1 MSQELSAD
9 LKLFC
14 PRKDCPYWHSLEN
27 EIIKDGVYVTKKDLQ
42 PRQMFK
48 CCRGK
53 HRFSETNY
61 SGLFGKQG
69 SFKEYE
75 QAAKMSSYGLGVDAI
90 ADVLQVDTRTVATWL
105 QCISKKANLFH
116 DTMCLYLTM
125 SLCFIQM
132 DELWSFLGKKQ
143 RQLWVFIGFDVDSR
157 FWINFQLGSR
167 TNHNA
172 DKLVTGIKK
181 WLKNNPVDAA
191 LKITTDK
198 LAAYK
203 NAIESI
209 LTDITYVY
217 MQVVKRR
224 KNKKLVTVKKCFVK
238 GSAKDFTGKT
248 QNTSFIE
255 RFNLT
260 LRQRVSYLCRKTLGF
275 CKKQSNFETIL
286 WINLFD
292 YNYRRVHKG
301 LRIAVEESTEKKR
314 FKRKWIHRTPGMA
327 LGLTKQ
333 TLAWRFLF
341 VVPIPPTH

>member
-1 MSQELSAD
+1 MPQELSTD

-14 PRKDCPYWHSLEN
+14 PRKNCQYWQNLEN
-27 EIIKDGVYVTKKDLQ
+27 KITKDGVYVTENDKQ
-42 PRQMFK
+42 PRQMFY
-48 CCRGK
+48 CCSGK

-75 QAAKMSSYGLGVDAI
+75 QAAKMSCYGLSEDAI

-105 QCISKKANLFH
+105 RCMGKKANLFH
-116 DTMCLYLTM
+116 DTMCLHLTM
-125 SLCFIQM
+125 SLLFLQM
-132 DELWSFLGKKQ
+132 DELWSFLGKKK

-172 DKLVTGIKK
+172 NKLVTGIKK
-181 WLKNNPVDAA
+181 WLKNNSVETT

-198 LAAYK
+198 LAAYQ

-209 LTDITYVY
+209 FTDISYAY

-224 KNKKLVTVKKCFVK
+224 KNKRLVTVKKCFVK
-238 GSAKDFTGKT
+238 GSAKDFPGKT

-260 LRQRVSYLCRKTLGF
+260 LRQHVSYLCRKTLGF
-275 CKKQSNFETIL
+275 CKKQSNLETML

-292 YNYRRVHKG
+292 YNYRKMHKG
-301 LRIAVEESTEKKR
+301 LRIAIEGPTEKKR
-314 FKRKWIHRTPGMA
+314 FQRKWIHRTPGMA
-327 LGLTKQ
+327 LKLTKQ
-333 TLAWRFLF
+333 ALSWRFLF
-341 VVPIPPTH
+341 VVPIPVTH